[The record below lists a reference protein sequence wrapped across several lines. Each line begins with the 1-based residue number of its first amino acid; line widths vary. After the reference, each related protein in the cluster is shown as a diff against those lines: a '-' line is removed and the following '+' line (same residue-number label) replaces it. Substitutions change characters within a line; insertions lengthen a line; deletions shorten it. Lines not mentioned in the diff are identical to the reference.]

1 MQKLNLLNLDWSPD
15 WSTIVGKKHPLIV
28 EIGFGN
34 GDFLVHLAKT
44 NPDHN
49 IIGFEVSNQSIGKA
63 ERKIKSNKLSNARV
77 VHARGESALAHLLEP
92 QSVTEFHI
100 NYPDPWFK
108 KRHVGRR
115 LIQSDTLDYLA
126 SRLVEGGLLYLATD
140 IRDYAEMCH
149 ELLSRHPALDNTFDM
164 PWVDAIEGRVITKYE
179 QKGYR
184 EGRPGHYFRYH
195 RNAETVQHL
204 PVIKDYPMPHLFF
217 KTSLSALDIVEQF
230 EKQYHK
236 FGDTHITVLY
246 AYANPKTESVL
257 FEVIL
262 LEPTIEQHIALLLNQ
277 QRDGEQYVLQLS
289 SIGLSR
295 PTQGVHQAVA
305 FLGDY
310 LASQHPD
317 AQVTDRKLKVE

>member
-1 MQKLNLLNLDWSPD
+1 MTN
-15 WSTIVGKKHPLIV
+15 VPLIV

-34 GDFLVHLAKT
+34 GDFLIHLAKT

-63 ERKIKSNKLSNARV
+63 ERKIKTNKLTNARA
-77 VHARGESALAHLLEP
+77 VHSRGESALAHLLEP
-92 QSVTEFHI
+92 ESVTEFHI

-108 KRHVGRR
+108 KRHEGRR
-115 LIQSDTLDYLA
+115 LMQADTLEYLA
-126 SRLVEGGLLYLATD
+126 SRLIEGGLLYLATD
-140 IRDYAEMCH
+140 IRDYAEMSD
-149 ELLSRHPALDNTFDM
+149 ELLSQHPAIDNTLDT
-164 PWVDAIEGRVITKYE
+164 PWADSIDGRIITKYE

-184 EGRPGHYFRYH
+184 EGRPGHYFCYR
-195 RNAETVQHL
+195 RNAKAVSHL

-217 KTSLSALDIVEQF
+217 KTSQSVLEIVEQF

-236 FGDTHITVLY
+236 ADDTHITVLY
-246 AYANPKTESVL
+246 SYANPKSESVL

-262 LEPTIEQHIALLLNQ
+262 REPTIEQHIALLLNQ

-295 PTQGVHQAVA
+295 PTRGVHQAVA

-317 AQVTDRKLKVE
+317 SEVTDRKLKVE